1 MRDKTGL
8 PAPAW
13 CLNASEIPR
22 KNKDAGYDE
31 LSKLVLLF
39 FYLGSRKQRSSSGEP
54 LSAMASVLHALA
66 QISLFLLAMSPG
78 DGSGRAGLVLGAIGE
93 GAVRRVRRFSP
104 SAF

>member
-39 FYLGSRKQRSSSGEP
+39 FYLGSRKQ
-54 LSAMASVLHALA
+54 
-66 QISLFLLAMSPG
+66 LFLV
-78 DGSGRAGLVLGAIGE
+78 GRASISGA
-93 GAVRRVRRFSP
+93 
-104 SAF
+104 SA